1 MPMSE
6 LLNRFS
12 FQASKFNAQLAAC
25 FSFLWLVVLWCVI
38 ASILAQPFS
47 PRQRL
52 FWIAV
57 VVCLPLLGVLAY
69 LPFSFKREDLPQ
81 FFVMKTQKDRQKKA
95 SRKGGKLP
103 PAGGR
108 SA

>member
-1 MPMSE
+1 MSE

-12 FQASKFNAQLAAC
+12 FQASKFNAQIAAC
-25 FSFLWLVVLWCVI
+25 FLFLWLVVLWCVI

-52 FWIAV
+52 FWIAIV
-57 VVCLPLLGVLAY
+57 VFLPLFGVLAY

-81 FFVMKTQKDRQKKA
+81 FFVMKTQKDRQKRAAK
-95 SRKGGKLP
+95 KGANTP
-103 PAGGR
+103 PSGGR
-108 SA
+108 PA

>member
-1 MPMSE
+1 MSE

-12 FQASKFNAQLAAC
+12 FQASKFNAQIAAC
-25 FSFLWLVVLWCVI
+25 FSVLWLVVLWCVV

-57 VVCLPLLGVLAY
+57 VVFVPLFGVLAY

-81 FFVMKTQKDRQKKA
+81 FFAMKTQKDRQKKA
-95 SRKGGKLP
+95 SKKVASKP
-103 PAGGR
+103 SSGGR
-108 SA
+108 PA

>member
-1 MPMSE
+1 MSE

-12 FQASKFNAQLAAC
+12 FQASKFNPQIAAC
-25 FSFLWLVVLWCVI
+25 FGFLWLVVLWCVI

-47 PRQRL
+47 SRQRL
-52 FWIAV
+52 FWIGIV
-57 VVCLPLLGVLAY
+57 VLLPLFGVLAY

-81 FFVMKTQKDRQKKA
+81 FFVMKTQKDRHKKGSKKPGNTPA
-95 SRKGGKLP
+95 S
-103 PAGGR
+103 GGR